1 MENVIKIRNL
11 EFRYSLDEEN
21 ILKDI
26 NLDIKKGQIIGYIG
40 PNGAGK
46 TTTIKLMLN
55 LQSGYKGTIEI
66 FGEDISKNK
75 TDYKTKI
82 GYVPESGDLYENL
95 TGFEILE
102 FFGKIY
108 KIQLDK
114 LHNKIRSLA
123 TLLEI
128 EKSLDEQISTYS
140 KGMKQKILLISA
152 LLHNPDIIIL
162 DEPLN
167 GLDANSVQVL
177 KTLLAKLAEAG
188 KTIFYSSHLMDVVE
202 KISDRII
209 LIKDGKIIADG
220 TFAQIQEQSK
230 SGSLEGAFSHL
241 TGFTKSE
248 EVADN
253 FIKII
258 GD

>member
-1 MENVIKIRNL
+1 METVIKIRNL
-11 EFRYSLDEEN
+11 NFKYALDDVE
-21 ILKDI
+21 ILKKI
-26 NLDIKKGQIIGYIG
+26 NLDIERGQIIGYIG

-55 LQSGYKGTIEI
+55 LQKGFEGNIEI
-66 FGEDISKNK
+66 LGHDISQDNYV
-75 TDYKTKI
+75 YKYKI
-82 GYVPESGDLYENL
+82 GYVPENGDLYENL
-95 TGFEILE
+95 TGFEMLE

-108 KIQLDK
+108 KIPESK
-114 LHNKIRSLA
+114 LENKITDLA

-128 EKSLDEQISTYS
+128 ENSLHDQIATYS

-152 LLHNPDIIIL
+152 LLHNPDIIFL

-177 KTLLAKLAEAG
+177 KTLLTKLAKAG

-209 LIKDGKIIADG
+209 LIQAGEIIADG
-220 TFAQIQEQSK
+220 TFAEIQALSK
-230 SGSLEGAFSHL
+230 SGSLEMAFGNL

-248 EVADN
+248 EVAN
-253 FIKII
+253 QFIDII
-258 GD
+258 EG